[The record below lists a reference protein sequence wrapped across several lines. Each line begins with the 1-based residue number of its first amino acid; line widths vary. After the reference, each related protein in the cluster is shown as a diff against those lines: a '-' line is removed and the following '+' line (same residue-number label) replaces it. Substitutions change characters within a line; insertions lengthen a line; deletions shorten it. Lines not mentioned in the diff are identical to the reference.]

1 MKGQALTDDVSQRAG
16 SRGVD
21 IVDQGQAM
29 IFDVY
34 EIVHILLQQVVGYYF
49 TVRVAKQ
56 LKLKSRDDFWES
68 EIIIAD

>member
-1 MKGQALTDDVSQRAG
+1 MKGQALTDDVPQRAG
-16 SRGVD
+16 SHGVD
-21 IVDQGQAM
+21 IVDQGQAI
-29 IFDVY
+29 IFDAY